1 MEGEKGRKKMMTNLM
16 MKRTIITSLSLG
28 DEGRG
33 VRGVSKKDS
42 EMVIHFAL
50 NHLGYRFEL
59 CAIHSLNKAQLLRI
73 ASTYQ
78 SNT

>member
-1 MEGEKGRKKMMTNLM
+1 MMTNLM
-16 MKRTIITSLSLG
+16 ILIFLNKS
-28 DEGRG
+28 
-33 VRGVSKKDS
+33 
-42 EMVIHFAL
+42 HFAL

>member
-28 DEGRG
+28 DEG
-33 VRGVSKKDS
+33 RGVSKKDS